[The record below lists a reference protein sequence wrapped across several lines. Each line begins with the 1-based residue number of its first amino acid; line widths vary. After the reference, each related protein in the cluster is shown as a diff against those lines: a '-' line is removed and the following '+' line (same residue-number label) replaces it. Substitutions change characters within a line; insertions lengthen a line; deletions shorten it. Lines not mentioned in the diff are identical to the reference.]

1 MRTKILSQKW
11 EKINKKF
18 VWLKVALVN
27 IFRVASV
34 FFPRVIYENVDIV
47 FIGIYNKHLSYPLSI
62 LKEIFMKSN

>member
-27 IFRVASV
+27 IFRNTVPDWVTFTIDEA
-34 FFPRVIYENVDIV
+34 I
-47 FIGIYNKHLSYPLSI
+47 FICYWSK
-62 LKEIFMKSN
+62 LKFL